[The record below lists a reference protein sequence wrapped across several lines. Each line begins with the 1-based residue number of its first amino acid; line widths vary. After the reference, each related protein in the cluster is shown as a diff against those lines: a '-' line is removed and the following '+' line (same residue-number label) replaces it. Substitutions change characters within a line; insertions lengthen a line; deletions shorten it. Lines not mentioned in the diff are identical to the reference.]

1 MVGTGEGMHVDGDCS
16 SELIRDPGCEM
27 RDMNA
32 LARVPNPVSRIP
44 HLCPTFAPSSIQRER
59 FMSDAIK
66 HECGLAFI
74 RLRKP
79 FSYYQQQY
87 GTVLWGLNKLYLL
100 MEKQHNRGQ
109 DGAGVATVKLDV
121 EPGYPF
127 MQRIRSNAP
136 QAIADIFQQIGKE
149 IDELEQYH
157 PNIRNHPG
165 LMKGHVKFLGEIL
178 LGHLRY
184 GTQGKNKLE
193 YCHPFINR
201 DTIPSRNLALAGNF
215 NIVNSDELFA
225 LVGKE
230 PHPTIR
236 FSDLAAMIEVM
247 HTFLCKE
254 DDASPEH
261 LDIKKVLR
269 KTLPLFDGGFHV
281 AGMTGNGIGFV
292 FRDRHGI
299 RPSYYYINDEVVV
312 AASERAAI
320 RTTFNVGENEVQ
332 ELMPGQV
339 LIVDEKG
346 DIQVAQ
352 ILEPG
357 ERKACSF
364 ERIYFSRGSD
374 EKIYKERKALGY
386 HLSEPVLNAIDHDLK
401 NTIFSF
407 IPNTAETAF
416 YGMIKGME
424 EYMNKIKVERIMS
437 WDKDFD
443 QTRLEEM
450 INRRIRIEKI
460 AIKDVKMRTFIT
472 EDSNRNEMVQHVYD
486 VTYGTVRPGE
496 DTLVVID
503 DSIVR
508 GTTLKESIIRML
520 GRLKPKRIIVVSSS
534 PQIRYPDCY
543 GIDMSKMGDFIAF
556 NAAVEL
562 MKERG
567 KMDCLKEMLDR
578 CKELQRTGQLH
589 SENVVQK
596 LYKQFTAEEISARI
610 AQLITPAGLD
620 IPVDVIFQKIED
632 LHKACPS
639 NLGDWYFTGNYPTPG
654 GNKVVNKAFMNY
666 MEGKNVRGY

>member
-1 MVGTGEGMHVDGDCS
+1 
-16 SELIRDPGCEM
+16 
-27 RDMNA
+27 
-32 LARVPNPVSRIP
+32 
-44 HLCPTFAPSSIQRER
+44 
-59 FMSDAIK
+59 MSDPIK

-109 DGAGVATVKLDV
+109 DGAGVASVKLNV

-127 MQRIRSNAP
+127 MNRIRSNAP
-136 QAIADIFQQIGKE
+136 QAISDIFHRIHEEIG
-149 IDELEQYH
+149 ELEKYH
-157 PNIRNHPG
+157 PDIRNHPG
-165 LMKGHVKFLGEIL
+165 LMKGHVSFLGELL

-201 DTIPSRNLALAGNF
+201 DTIPARNLALAGNF

-225 LVGKE
+225 LIGKE
-230 PHPTIR
+230 PHDTVR
-236 FSDLAAMIEVM
+236 FSDLAAMIELM
-247 HTFLCKE
+247 HTFLCRE
-254 DDASPEH
+254 DEVSPQQM
-261 LDIKKVLR
+261 DIKKVLQR
-269 KTLPLFDGGFHV
+269 TLPLLDGGFNV
-281 AGMTGNGIGFV
+281 GGLTGSGIGFV
-292 FRDRHGI
+292 FRDAHGI

-320 RTTFNVGENEVQ
+320 RTTFNVGENEVR
-332 ELMPGQV
+332 ELMPGQA
-339 LIVDEKG
+339 LIVNEKG
-346 DIQVAQ
+346 EIEIAQV
-352 ILEPG
+352 LEPK

-374 EKIYKERKALGY
+374 EKIYRERIALGY
-386 HLSEPVLNAIDHDLK
+386 NLSEQVLHTINHDLR

-416 YGMIKGME
+416 YGMLKGME
-424 EYMNKIKVERIMS
+424 DYLNRIKIERILS
-437 WDKDFD
+437 WGKDFD
-443 QTRLEEM
+443 AEKLSEM
-450 INRRIRIEKI
+450 IQRRIRIEKI

-472 EDSNRNEMVQHVYD
+472 EDAGRNEMVQHVYD
-486 VTYGTVRPGE
+486 ITYGTVRPGE

-520 GRLKPKRIIVVSSS
+520 SRLQPKRIIIVSSS

-562 MKERG
+562 AKESG
-567 KMDCLKEMLDR
+567 KENFLKELHDR
-578 CKELQRTGQLH
+578 CRELQRSDKLH
-589 SENVVQK
+589 TENVVKQ
-596 LYKQFTAEEISARI
+596 LYKQFSAEEISAKI
-610 AQLITPAGLD
+610 AQLITPPGVA
-620 IPVDVIFQKIED
+620 IPVDVIFQSIED
-632 LHKACPS
+632 LHRSCPN

>member
-1 MVGTGEGMHVDGDCS
+1 
-16 SELIRDPGCEM
+16 
-27 RDMNA
+27 
-32 LARVPNPVSRIP
+32 
-44 HLCPTFAPSSIQRER
+44 
-59 FMSDAIK
+59 
-66 HECGLAFI
+66 
-74 RLRKP
+74 
-79 FSYYQQQY
+79 
-87 GTVLWGLNKLYLL
+87 

-109 DGAGVATVKLDV
+109 DGAGIATVKLNV

-127 MQRIRSNAP
+127 MHRKRSNAP
-136 QAIADIFQQIGKE
+136 QAIADIFQQVGKE
-149 IDELEQYH
+149 IDELEEYH
-157 PNIRNHPG
+157 PGIKNHPG
-165 LMKGHVKFLGEIL
+165 LMKGHVNFLGEQM

-201 DTIPSRNLALAGNF
+201 DTIPTRNLALAGNF
-215 NIVNSDELFA
+215 NIVNSDDLFT
-225 LVGKE
+225 LIGKE
-230 PHPTIR
+230 PHHTVR
-236 FSDLAAMIEVM
+236 FSDLAAMIELM

-254 DDASPEH
+254 DEDSPGKM
-261 LDIKKVLR
+261 DIKKVLR
-269 KTLPLFDGGFHV
+269 KALPLFDGGFHV
-281 AGMTGNGIGFV
+281 GGMTGNGIGFV
-292 FRDRHGI
+292 FRDAHGI

-320 RTTFNVGENEVQ
+320 RTAFNVGENEVR
-332 ELMPGQV
+332 ELMPGQA
-339 LIVDEKG
+339 LIVNENNE
-346 DIQVAQ
+346 IEIAQ
-352 ILEPG
+352 ILEPK

-374 EKIYKERKALGY
+374 EKIYKERNALGY
-386 HLSEPVLNAIDHDLK
+386 HLSEPVLHSINYDLK

-407 IPNTAETAF
+407 IPNTAEVAF
-416 YGMIKGME
+416 YGMVKGME
-424 EYMNKIKVERIMS
+424 DYLAKVKIEKILS

-443 QTRLEEM
+443 EEKLSEM
-450 INRRIRIEKI
+450 INRRVRIEKI
-460 AIKDVKMRTFIT
+460 AIKDVKMRTFIS
-472 EDSNRNEMVQHVYD
+472 EDTGRNEMVQHVYD
-486 VTYGTVRPGE
+486 ITYGTVRPGL

-520 GRLKPKRIIVVSSS
+520 SRLKPKRIVVVSSS

-567 KMDCLKEMLDR
+567 KEDCLKELLEK
-578 CKELQRTGQLH
+578 CKTLQRNNQLH
-589 SENVVQK
+589 TENVVQQ
-596 LYKQFTAEEISARI
+596 LYKQFTTEDLSKKI
-610 AQLITPAGLD
+610 AQLITPAD
-620 IPVDVIFQKIED
+620 ISIPVDVIFQRIEA

-654 GNKVVNKAFMNY
+654 GNKVVNRAFMNY

>member
-1 MVGTGEGMHVDGDCS
+1 
-16 SELIRDPGCEM
+16 
-27 RDMNA
+27 
-32 LARVPNPVSRIP
+32 
-44 HLCPTFAPSSIQRER
+44 
-59 FMSDAIK
+59 MSDPIK

-87 GTVLWGLNKLYLL
+87 GTVMWGLNKLYLL

-109 DGAGVATVKLDV
+109 DGAGVAAVKLNV

-127 MQRIRSNAP
+127 MHRIRSNAP

-149 IDELEQYH
+149 VDELEKYH
-157 PNIRNHPG
+157 PDIKSHPG
-165 LMKGHVKFLGEIL
+165 LMKGHVSFLGELL

-201 DTIPSRNLALAGNF
+201 HTVPSRNLALAGNF

-225 LVGKE
+225 LIGKE
-230 PHPTIR
+230 PHPTVR
-236 FSDLAAMIEVM
+236 FSDLAAMIELM

-254 DDASPEH
+254 DEVSPGH
-261 LDIKKVLR
+261 MDIKKVLA
-269 KTLPLFDGGFHV
+269 KTLSLLDGGFHV
-281 AGMTGNGIGFV
+281 GGMTGNGIGFV
-292 FRDRHGI
+292 FRDAHGI
-299 RPSYYYINDEVVV
+299 RPSYYYINEEVIV

-320 RTTFNVGENEVQ
+320 RTAFNVGENEVK
-332 ELMPGQV
+332 ELMPGQA
-339 LIVDEKG
+339 LIVNEKG
-346 DIQVAQ
+346 EYEIAQ
-352 ILEPG
+352 ILPPK

-374 EKIYKERKALGY
+374 EKIYRERNALGY
-386 HLSEPVLNAIDHDLK
+386 HLSEPVLNRIDHDLR

-416 YGMIKGME
+416 YGMLKGME
-424 EYMNKIKVERIMS
+424 DYLNKIKIERILS
-437 WDKDFD
+437 WNKDFD
-443 QTRLEEM
+443 EEKLSEM
-450 INRRIRIEKI
+450 INRKIRIEKI

-472 EDSNRNEMVQHVYD
+472 EDVGRNEMVQHVYD
-486 VTYGTVRPGE
+486 ITYGTVRSGQ
-496 DTLVVID
+496 DNIVVID

-520 GRLKPKRIIVVSSS
+520 ARLKPKKIIIVSSS

-567 KMDCLKEMLDR
+567 KMQCLKDMLER
-578 CKELQRTGQLH
+578 CRELNRNNQLH
-589 SENVVQK
+589 TENVVKQ
-596 LYKQFTAEEISARI
+596 LYKQFTTEEISAKI

-620 IPVDVIFQKIED
+620 IPVDVIFQSIES
-632 LHKACPS
+632 LHESCPN

>member
-1 MVGTGEGMHVDGDCS
+1 
-16 SELIRDPGCEM
+16 
-27 RDMNA
+27 
-32 LARVPNPVSRIP
+32 
-44 HLCPTFAPSSIQRER
+44 
-59 FMSDAIK
+59 MSDPIK

-109 DGAGVATVKLDV
+109 DGAGLATVKLNV
-121 EPGYPF
+121 EPGYPY
-127 MQRIRSNAP
+127 MNRMRSNAP
-136 QAIADIFQQIGKE
+136 QAIADIFQRVGKE
-149 IDELEQYH
+149 IEELEQYH
-157 PNIRNHPG
+157 PDIRNHPG
-165 LMKGHVKFLGEIL
+165 LMKGHVNFLGEIL

-193 YCHPFINR
+193 YCHPFVNR
-201 DTIPSRNLALAGNF
+201 DTIPARNLAMAGNF
-215 NIVNSDELFA
+215 NIVNSDELFS
-225 LVGKE
+225 LIGKE
-230 PHPTIR
+230 PHDTVR
-236 FSDLAAMIEVM
+236 FSDLAAMIELM

-254 DDASPEH
+254 DETSPGH
-261 LDIKKVLR
+261 LDIKKVLK
-269 KTLPLFDGGFHV
+269 KTLPLLDGGFHV

-292 FRDRHGI
+292 FRDAHGI

-320 RTTFNVGENEVQ
+320 RTTFNVGENEVK
-332 ELMPGQV
+332 ELKPGQA

-346 DIQVAQ
+346 EIEIAQV
-352 ILEPG
+352 LEPK

-374 EKIYKERKALGY
+374 EKIYRERIALGY
-386 HLSEPVLNAIDHDLK
+386 NLSEQVLHSINHDLR

-416 YGMIKGME
+416 YGMLKGME
-424 EYMNKIKVERIMS
+424 DYLNKVKIERILS
-437 WDKDFD
+437 WNKEFD
-443 QTRLEEM
+443 DEKLTEM
-450 INRRIRIEKI
+450 IQRRIRIEKI

-472 EDSNRNEMVQHVYD
+472 EDASRNEMVQHVYD
-486 VTYGTVRPGE
+486 ITYGTVRAGE

-520 GRLKPKRIIVVSSS
+520 SRLKPKRIVIVSSS

-562 MKERG
+562 MREKG
-567 KMDCLKEMLDR
+567 KMDCLKELHEK
-578 CKELQRTGQLH
+578 CKDLNRKNLLH
-589 SENVVQK
+589 TENVVKQ
-596 LYKQFTAEEISARI
+596 LYKQFTAEEIAAKI
-610 AQLITPAGLD
+610 AQLITPPGLD
-620 IPVDVIFQKIED
+620 IPVDVIFQSIED
-632 LHKACPS
+632 LHKSCPS